1 MTTPCATAVPRVLYI
16 VYWGA
21 AEPLGQ
27 SLVLPAIE
35 RLAERGARVTLVTF
49 DKAADFRD
57 RERMASI
64 RARLEAQGVRWIAL
78 RYHKRPRVPATSW
91 DVLHGWARAVTA
103 GAREPVDVVH
113 ARTFVGGLIGRL
125 VAATLRTK
133 LVYHNEGFYPD
144 EQVDGGFWA
153 QGSAWHRLT
162 KALETRLYAAADGLI
177 ALSHR
182 AQAVVEDLPAVRRKK
197 TPVIVV
203 PSCVDLD
210 RFRLDPDRSRQHDGL
225 SLVYTGAV
233 GGRYVLDRVGRF
245 VSVLAERRPDVR
257 LSVLTRAEPALVTE
271 MLDRGGLL
279 RDAWSLDCLPHEAMP
294 AELARHD
301 AGLFFLTQGLSEHG
315 CSPTKVGE
323 YWACGLPVVT
333 TPNVS
338 DTDALIRE
346 WRAGVVV
353 AGHDDESY
361 RRAAA
366 ELEALLADA
375 DLPRRCRKAAE
386 AHYALAAACDRQFVL
401 YQKLLAGEGA

>member
-1 MTTPCATAVPRVLYI
+1 V
-16 VYWGA
+16 A
-21 AEPLGQ
+21 A
-27 SLVLPAIE
+27 
-35 RLAERGARVTLVTF
+35 
-49 DKAADFRD
+49 
-57 RERMASI
+57 
-64 RARLEAQGVRWIAL
+64 GVA
-78 RYHKRPRVPATSW
+78 
-91 DVLHGWARAVTA
+91 
-103 GAREPVDVVH
+103 EPVDVVH

-182 AQAVVEDLPAVRRKK
+182 AKAVVEDLPAVRRKK

-210 RFRLDPDRSRQHDGL
+210 RFTHDPDRSRQHDGL
-225 SLVYTGAV
+225 RLVYTGAV
-233 GGRYVLDRVGRF
+233 GGRYILDRVGRF

-271 MLDRGGLL
+271 MLDRGGLP

-294 AELARHD
+294 AELPRHD

-353 AGHDDESY
+353 AGHDHESY

-366 ELEALLADA
+366 ELEALLGDV

-386 AHYALAAACDRQFVL
+386 AHYALAPACDRQFVL